1 MGKPPSPQPPRPR
14 TGEGKTES
22 AFPSPAHG
30 GGTSAQPM
38 FAPRS
43 GRGVGGKTV
52 FLCIPSG
59 TAAANLLRTNVFRLL
74 QESPLIGRL
83 VILSPLVREPAFR
96 DEFSAPKVAFEA
108 LEPHEPGFLERRIIR
123 ILQEKYVKTMPTESM
138 RIRVAR
144 ERQLENGRE
153 TRYLDRGGL
162 GAPKTRAVRAAL
174 AGVTM
179 LPLSLPFLFKML
191 DTATLR
197 NRYAALFE
205 RERPSLVLT
214 PTTGIYFAEGPLMG
228 RADAAGIPILAIDLS
243 WDHFTTK
250 TAPLRRAAGLAV
262 WNETMKRQAVQ
273 IHGYRPEQVC
283 VAGVPQF
290 DIYADPA
297 SFLTREAFLR
307 RIGADSTRKLVTL
320 TTIPP
325 VLYTYHDVVIDG
337 LLAAMRSGRLGE
349 PSQLL
354 VRVHPRDDI
363 GKYERFMHEPDVIVE
378 KPFNQTIVAEGSN
391 VDPSR
396 DNRLHLASTLK
407 HSDVIVN
414 VASTIAIEA
423 AIVDTPVVN
432 IAFDGH
438 DDKPFLDS
446 SRRFYQYT
454 HYRPL
459 VDIGAVRVAPS
470 PAALIDEV
478 AAYLADPARDRAG
491 RERSASELCHK
502 VDGRAAERVVGFV
515 LDRLARLP

>member
-1 MGKPPSPQPPRPR
+1 M
-14 TGEGKTES
+14 
-22 AFPSPAHG
+22 A
-30 GGTSAQPM
+30 
-38 FAPRS
+38 
-43 GRGVGGKTV
+43 KTV

-59 TAAANLLRTNVFRLL
+59 TAAANLLRTSVFRLL
-74 QESPLIGRL
+74 RESPLVGRL
-83 VILSPLVREPAFR
+83 VILSPLVREQSFR
-96 DEFSAPKVAFEA
+96 DEFSAPKVIFEE

-144 ERQLENGRE
+144 ERQLEDGRE

-174 AGVTM
+174 AGVTR
-179 LPLSLPFLFKML
+179 LPLSLPFLFKVL
-191 DTATLR
+191 DAATLGD
-197 NRYAALFE
+197 RYTALFE

-228 RADAAGIPILAIDLS
+228 RADAAGVPILAIDLS

-250 TAPLRRAAGLAV
+250 TAPLRRVAGLAV
-262 WNETMKRQAVQ
+262 WNETMKRQAIE

-297 SFLTREAFLR
+297 SFLSREAFFQ
-307 RIGADSTRKLVTL
+307 RIGADPTKKLVTL

-325 VLYTYHDVVIDG
+325 VLYTYHDVVIDE
-337 LLAAMRSGRLGE
+337 LLAAMRGGKLGE
-349 PSQLL
+349 PAQLL

-363 GKYERFMHEPDVIVE
+363 TRYERFMQAPDVIVE
-378 KPFNQTIVAEGSN
+378 KPFKQTIVAEGSN

-396 DNRLHLASTLK
+396 DNRLHLANTLK

-423 AIVDTPVVN
+423 AILDTPVVN

-438 DDKPFLDS
+438 DTKPFLDS
-446 SRRFYQYT
+446 ARRFYQYT
-454 HYRPL
+454 HYKPL
-459 VDIGAVRVAPS
+459 VDIGAVRVARTPTV
-470 PAALIDEV
+470 LVDEV
-478 AAYLADPARDRAG
+478 AASLADPARDRDG
-491 RERSASELCHK
+491 RARSASELCYQ
-502 VDGRAAERVVGFV
+502 VDGRAAERVAAFV
-515 LDRLARLP
+515 LGRLASLP

>member
-1 MGKPPSPQPPRPR
+1 MVSTSPS
-14 TGEGKTES
+14 
-22 AFPSPAHG
+22 H
-30 GGTSAQPM
+30 
-38 FAPRS
+38 
-43 GRGVGGKTV
+43 TV

-59 TAAANLLRTNVFRLL
+59 TAAANLLRTDVFRLL
-74 QESPLIGRL
+74 RESPLIGRL
-83 VILSPLVREPAFR
+83 VILSPLVREAAFR
-96 DEFSAPKVAFEA
+96 DEFSAPRVHFEE
-108 LEPHEPGFLERRIIR
+108 LEPHEPGFVERRIIR

-162 GAPKTRAVRAAL
+162 GAPKTRVVRTAL
-174 AGVTM
+174 AGVTK
-179 LPLSLPFLFKML
+179 LPLSLPFLFKVL
-191 DTATLR
+191 DKATLHD
-197 NRYAALFE
+197 RYADLFA

-228 RADAAGIPILAIDLS
+228 RADASGVPILAIDLS

-262 WNETMKRQAVQ
+262 WNETMKRQAVE

-290 DIYADPA
+290 DIYARPE
-297 SFLTREAFLR
+297 SFQSRAAFLQ
-307 RIGADSTRKLVTL
+307 RIGADPTKKLVTL
-320 TTIPP
+320 TSIPP
-325 VLYTYHDVVIDG
+325 VLYTYHDVVIDE
-337 LLAAMRSGRLGE
+337 LLAAIRSGRLGE
-349 PSQLL
+349 PPQML

-363 GKYERFMHEPDVIVE
+363 AKYERFANDPDVIVE
-378 KPFNQTIVAEGSN
+378 KPFNETIVAEGSN

-396 DNRLHLASTLK
+396 DNRLHLANTLK

-423 AIVDTPVVN
+423 AILDTPVVN

-438 DDKPFLDS
+438 DQKPFLDS

-454 HYRPL
+454 HYKPL

-470 PAALIDEV
+470 PSVLVDEV
-478 AAYLADPARDRAG
+478 TAYLAVPGRDRAG
-491 RERSASELCHK
+491 RARAASELCFK
-502 VDGRAAERVVGFV
+502 VDGRAAERVAGFA
-515 LDRLARLP
+515 LERLARLP

>member
-1 MGKPPSPQPPRPR
+1 MANPPTPR
-14 TGEGKTES
+14 
-22 AFPSPAHG
+22 
-30 GGTSAQPM
+30 
-38 FAPRS
+38 
-43 GRGVGGKTV
+43 TV

-74 QESPLIGRL
+74 RESPLIGRL
-83 VILSPLVREPAFR
+83 VIFSPLVREAAFR
-96 DEFSAPKVAFEA
+96 DEFSAPKVAFEE
-108 LEPHEPGFLERRIIR
+108 LLPHEPGFLERRIIR

-144 ERQLENGRE
+144 ERQLELGRE
-153 TRYLDRGGL
+153 SRYLDRGGL
-162 GAPKTRAVRAAL
+162 GAPKTKLVRALL
-174 AGVTM
+174 AGVTR
-179 LPLSLPFLFKML
+179 LPLSLPLLFKAL
-191 DTATLR
+191 DLTTLGD
-197 NRYAALFE
+197 RYAGLFE
-205 RERPSLVLT
+205 KERPSLVLT

-228 RADAAGIPILAIDLS
+228 RADAAGVPILAIDLS

-250 TAPLRRAAGLAV
+250 TAPLRRAAGLSV

-297 SFLTREAFLR
+297 SFLTREAFLQ
-307 RIGADSTRKLVTL
+307 RIGADPAKKLVTL

-325 VLYTYHDVVIDG
+325 VLYTYHDVVIDE

-349 PSQLL
+349 PTQLL

-363 GKYERFMHEPDVIVE
+363 GKYERFMQSPDVIVE
-378 KPFNQTIVAEGSN
+378 KPFKETIVAEGSN

-396 DNRLHLASTLK
+396 DNRLHLANTLE

-423 AIVDTPVVN
+423 AIMDTPVVN
-432 IAFDGH
+432 IAFDGY
-438 DDKPFLDS
+438 DEKPFLDS

-454 HYRPL
+454 HYKPL
-459 VDIGAVRVAPS
+459 VDIGAVRVAPT
-470 PAALIDEV
+470 PAVLIDEV

-502 VDGRAAERVVGFV
+502 VDGRAAERVAGFV

>member
-1 MGKPPSPQPPRPR
+1 MASRPP
-14 TGEGKTES
+14 
-22 AFPSPAHG
+22 
-30 GGTSAQPM
+30 TSH
-38 FAPRS
+38 
-43 GRGVGGKTV
+43 TV

-74 QESPLIGRL
+74 RESPLIGRL
-83 VILSPLVREPAFR
+83 VILSPLARESAFR
-96 DEFSAPKVAFEA
+96 DEFSAPKVGFAE
-108 LEPHEPGFLERRIIR
+108 LEPHEPGFVERRIIR
-123 ILQEKYVKTMPTESM
+123 VLQEKYVKTMPTESM

-144 ERQLENGRE
+144 ERQLELGRE

-162 GAPKTRAVRAAL
+162 GAPKTKLVRVLL
-174 AGVTM
+174 AGITW
-179 LPLSLPFLFKML
+179 LPLSLPFLFRML
-191 DTATLR
+191 DRAALGD
-197 NRYAALFE
+197 RYAALFDK
-205 RERPSLVLT
+205 ERPSLVLT

-228 RADAAGIPILAIDLS
+228 RADAARVPILAIDLS

-250 TAPLRRAAGLAV
+250 TAPLRRVAGLSV
-262 WNETMKRQAVQ
+262 WNETMKRQAVE
-273 IHGYRPEQVC
+273 IHGYRPQQVC

-297 SFLTREAFLR
+297 SFLTREAFFQ
-307 RIGADSTRKLVTL
+307 RIGADPAKKLVTL

-325 VLYTYHDVVIDG
+325 VLYTYHDVVIDE
-337 LLAAMRSGRLGE
+337 LLAAIRSGRLGE
-349 PSQLL
+349 PAQLL

-363 GKYERFMHEPDVIVE
+363 GKYERFMQSPDVIVE
-378 KPFNQTIVAEGSN
+378 KPFNETIVAEGSN

-396 DNRLHLASTLK
+396 DNRLHLANTLK

-423 AIVDTPVVN
+423 SILDTPVVN

-438 DDKPFLDS
+438 DQKPFLDS

-459 VDIGAVRVAPS
+459 VDVCAVRVARTPT
-470 PAALIDEV
+470 ALIDEV
-478 AAYLADPARDRAG
+478 GAYLADPSRDRAG
-491 RERSASELCHK
+491 RERSAAELCYR
-502 VDGRAAERVVGFV
+502 VDGRAAERVAAFV